1 MSSLK
6 DANFSRKS
14 TLLTSLQV
22 TLIKV
27 LLAVQSH
34 DRVDELK
41 WVVSVVSL
49 FRTILDRIVAAMP
62 NLDIAEKR
70 RKIKLKCLKLTQHL
84 DRTSPTV
91 LEIENS

>member
-27 LLAVQSH
+27 SQAVQSH
-34 DRVDELK
+34 DHVDELK
-41 WVVSVVSL
+41 
-49 FRTILDRIVAAMP
+49 
-62 NLDIAEKR
+62 
-70 RKIKLKCLKLTQHL
+70 
-84 DRTSPTV
+84 
-91 LEIENS
+91 